1 MRVEKEPCV
10 EIDLRRQLKQALGP
24 RWTTRL
30 RCLQRGKRLP
40 RWGNLRNTHPFSD
53 YFGFD
58 RGTPVDRYYVHRFY
72 HQNCAWV
79 TGDVLEIQGTGYTRR
94 YGHDLRRAE
103 SLDIDPAVNPTFL
116 CDLAR
121 AETVLPADSYDCFL
135 LPNSFQHVRDL
146 EPAMRQALRIVRP
159 GGAILATVPA
169 FVPLISDGPQYWM
182 MSAEG
187 WGQLA
192 ARVWD
197 GAEVEV
203 CAYGNCL
210 AAIAAMLGLAMEE
223 LSEAELQHQDDRYPV
238 MVTIL
243 CRKQREKCLAL

>member
-1 MRVEKEPCV
+1 MRTEQEHAV
-10 EIDLRRQLKQALGP
+10 EIDFRRQLKQALGP

-30 RCLQRGKRLP
+30 RCLHRGKRLP

-72 HQNCAWV
+72 HENRASV
-79 TGDVLEIQGTGYTRR
+79 SGDVLEIQGTGYTRR
-94 YGHDLRRAE
+94 YGHNLRRAE
-103 SLDIDPAVNPTFL
+103 SLDIDPAVHPTFL

-121 AETVLPADSYDCFL
+121 ADTVVDADSYDCFL
-135 LPNSFQHVRDL
+135 LPNSFQHMRNL

-159 GGAILATVPA
+159 GGTILATVPA
-169 FVPLISDGPQYWM
+169 LVPLIADGPQYWM

-187 WGQLA
+187 WRQMA
-192 ARVWD
+192 ARAWSEAD
-197 GAEVEV
+197 IEV

-210 AAIAAMLGLAMEE
+210 AATAAMLGLAMEE
-223 LSEAELQHQDDRYPV
+223 LSEAELEHQDDRYPV
-238 MVTIL
+238 MITIL
-243 CRKQREKCLAL
+243 CRKPGTTCSVL